1 MTRNG
6 AHDPDEAFIVSI
18 DEDLEGIV
26 PNFLKNREKDIQS
39 ISRSLD
45 AGDFEAIR
53 IIGHGMKGSG
63 SGYGFDGISRI
74 GEEIETGAKERNE
87 DEIRELVRELSTYLD
102 RVEVVYE

>member
-1 MTRNG
+1 MTRDG
-6 AHDPDEAFIVSI
+6 AQDPGKGFIVHI
-18 DEDLEGIV
+18 DEDLEEIV

-45 AGDFEAIR
+45 GGDYEAIR

-63 SGYGFDGISRI
+63 SGYGFDGISRM
-74 GEEIETGAKERNE
+74 GEAIEAGAIEGNA
-87 DEIRELVRELSTYLD
+87 DEIGKIARELSTYLD